1 MSKGFY
7 VRLSF
12 NNLKKN
18 RKIYIPYILTCI
30 ITITMFYMIHSL
42 SVNESIAAMHGG
54 STIQTTLVFGTVI
67 VGIFSVIFLFYT
79 NSFVIKRRKKEFG
92 LYNVLGMEKRHLG
105 IVLIFETLYIA
116 FISIFLGLVFGIILD
131 KLMYL
136 IIARIL
142 HAAYGATFFL
152 SWQSLLI
159 TLALFAVIFVCLY
172 IFSFIRVQVSQPI
185 ELLKSENTGEKEP
198 KTRHIMAIIGA
209 VCLAAGYAS
218 AILTKDV
225 GLALELFFVA
235 VILVIV
241 GTYFLFIAGSIAL
254 LKLLKKNKK
263 YYYKTNHFTSISGM
277 TYRMKQNSVGL
288 ASICILFT
296 MLLVTTS
303 TTTSFMLGRNDMI
316 EHKYPYDFTVQA
328 SVTQSTDDALIEDI
342 HKLFAENN
350 FDINEEAV
358 CKYLTISANQNGND
372 FSLRKEYADKPLI
385 LVVMSA
391 NTYNSI
397 TGQNKTLNSN
407 EVIINED
414 NYKYDYATL
423 NLLGEEYSVKEKV
436 DAFVKGGFE
445 LNGIPHVVSGFWFCV
460 IVSDDAQLNTIYD
473 RYRSE
478 LGEEANSIQLSYGA
492 DVKADKQA
500 QIAFFDTLHNML
512 REKNYNARALS
523 RAAQADEY
531 MSLYG
536 GLFFLGIYLGLL
548 FLMATILIIY
558 YKQISEGYEDKKR
571 FEIMQNVGMSYAE
584 VKKSINSQI
593 LTVFFLPLIMAGI
606 HVAFA
611 FPMINIIMGA
621 LALMN
626 TTLFAVCTLGC
637 FALFSVVYVVVYILT
652 AKVYYRIVKNG

>member
-1 MSKGFY
+1 M
-7 VRLSF
+7 
-12 NNLKKN
+12 
-18 RKIYIPYILTCI
+18 
-30 ITITMFYMIHSL
+30 
-42 SVNESIAAMHGG
+42 
-54 STIQTTLVFGTVI
+54 
-67 VGIFSVIFLFYT
+67 
-79 NSFVIKRRKKEFG
+79 
-92 LYNVLGMEKRHLG
+92 
-105 IVLIFETLYIA
+105 
-116 FISIFLGLVFGIILD
+116 
-131 KLMYL
+131 
-136 IIARIL
+136 
-142 HAAYGATFFL
+142 
-152 SWQSLLI
+152 
-159 TLALFAVIFVCLY
+159 
-172 IFSFIRVQVSQPI
+172 
-185 ELLKSENTGEKEP
+185 
-198 KTRHIMAIIGA
+198 
-209 VCLAAGYAS
+209 
-218 AILTKDV
+218 
-225 GLALELFFVA
+225 
-235 VILVIV
+235 
-241 GTYFLFIAGSIAL
+241 
-254 LKLLKKNKK
+254 
-263 YYYKTNHFTSISGM
+263 
-277 TYRMKQNSVGL
+277 
-288 ASICILFT
+288 
-296 MLLVTTS
+296 
-303 TTTSFMLGRNDMI
+303 
-316 EHKYPYDFTVQA
+316 
-328 SVTQSTDDALIEDI
+328 IEDI

-445 LNGIPHVVSGFWFCV
+445 LNGIPHVVNGFWFCV